1 MIVPPSRSA
10 PAVGVHEVAAH
21 YDALDPFYRDVWGE
35 HVHHGLWETG
45 TERPDEAVRELV
57 RRVAAQGAIARG
69 HTVVDIGA
77 GYGATARQLA
87 RENGARVTGL
97 TVSRAQYEHALR
109 AGGGNGH
116 GDVTILH
123 RDWLENELPDASAD
137 AAIAIESTEH
147 MADLGSALGE
157 ARRVLR
163 PGGRLVVCA
172 WVAGDAPTPWQRR
185 HLLEPICVEGRLTA
199 LATEAE
205 HRALMAVAGL
215 ELIAADD
222 LTRRVARTWSICLR
236 RVAFRVATR
245 PHWLR
250 YALDRRNR
258 QRVFLLTMLRIRE
271 AYRRGAMRYVM
282 FTARKPE
289 LATDD

>member
-1 MIVPPSRSA
+1 MIVPPSRSIQ
-10 PAVGVHEVAAH
+10 PVAVHDVAAH
-21 YDALDPFYRDVWGE
+21 YDELDPFYRDVWGE

-45 TERPDEAVRELV
+45 TERPDEAVRTLV
-57 RRVAAQGAIARG
+57 RRVAAQCAIVRG
-69 HTVVDIGA
+69 HRVVDIGA
-77 GYGATARQLA
+77 GYGATARLLA
-87 RENGARVTGL
+87 REIGVRVTGL

-109 AGGGNGH
+109 ASDGNGQ
-116 GDVTILH
+116 GEVTILH
-123 RDWLENELPDASAD
+123 RDWLSNGLADTSAD

-147 MADLGSALGE
+147 MADLGSALAE

-185 HLLEPICVEGRLTA
+185 HLLEPICVEGRLAA
-199 LATEAE
+199 LTTEAE
-205 HRALMAVAGL
+205 HRALLAVAGL

-222 LTRRVARTWSICLR
+222 LTERVARTWSICLR
-236 RVAFRVATR
+236 RVALRVATR
-245 PHWLR
+245 PRWLR
-250 YALDRRNR
+250 YAFDRRNR

-282 FTARKPE
+282 FTAQKPG
-289 LATDD
+289 AGD